1 VIGIDHENLTANPLR
16 LGNSSRVVMGE
27 RGAEPLGDRPHWPA
41 RRATRPLA
49 GSVASLLSVH
59 RYLIVQPAITY
70 PPLREERGEA
80 GWRKMPR
87 YLDENGCSG

>member
-1 VIGIDHENLTANPLR
+1 MIGIDHENLTANPLR

-27 RGAEPLGDRPHWPA
+27 RCVEPLAIGPTGPS
-41 RRATRPLA
+41 A
-49 GSVASLLSVH
+49 GASLLSVH
-59 RYLIVQPAITY
+59 RYLIAQPAITY
-70 PPLREERGEA
+70 PRLREERGEA